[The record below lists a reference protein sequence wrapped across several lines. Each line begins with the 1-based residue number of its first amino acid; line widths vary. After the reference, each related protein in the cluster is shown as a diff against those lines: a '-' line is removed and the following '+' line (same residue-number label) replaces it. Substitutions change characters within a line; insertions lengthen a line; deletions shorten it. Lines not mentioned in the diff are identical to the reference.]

1 MQLLEKINPITKER
15 GAIMDEIK
23 EIRLHGRGGLGTV
36 KAAEAMVYAAVMDGI
51 YANSIP
57 CFGFERQGAPVT
69 AFLRISDKP
78 IRPKNRVYNPH
89 AVVVIDPTLMKAVD
103 VFEGIREASVF
114 VVNTSL
120 EADRLDV
127 DPKVKTL
134 VTIDA
139 NKIAKEVLNSQ
150 ITNTVMLGALV
161 KATGWVSLEKVMDKV
176 AELWGDKNKQ
186 AVMRGY
192 EEAVITLLK

>member
-1 MQLLEKINPITKER
+1 
-15 GAIMDEIK
+15 MDEIK

-57 CFGFERQGAPVT
+57 FFGFERQGAPVT
-69 AFLRISDKP
+69 AFLRISNKP
-78 IRPKNRVYNPH
+78 IRPKNRVYHPH

-103 VFEGIREASVF
+103 VFEGIRESSILVM
-114 VVNTSL
+114 NTSL
-120 EADRLDV
+120 NPDKMDIDSRV
-127 DPKVKTL
+127 STL

-139 NKIAKEVLNSQ
+139 NKIAMEVLNSQ

-161 KATGWVSLEKVMDKV
+161 KATGWVSLEKVMEKV
-176 AELWGDKNKQ
+176 SELWGDKNRV

-192 EEAVITLLK
+192 EEAVITHLK